1 MKKLF
6 TTLFLSSLLCPIM
19 ANDLID
25 KKVRNEVNDWLSESI
40 TAEQEEK
47 DSSFGAS
54 NKSVVRIMFTQSIEA
69 TDSVRT
75 LENHYKDCVAVI
87 IDDAWAVASKKC
99 RLAPGDNTHFAGE
112 VSNVWVSD
120 FKIKVGKKFQKVT
133 DSFELKNLF
142 LFRVLDE
149 GKKPLFANSVKAK
162 LFFVPQDVDL
172 NSLTGK
178 SGKYMVNRTDKN
190 HPAYDEAHGKIEDN
204 FQPYNTGRTLYTKGI
219 DSIYRDKNGNVGVVL
234 DWIKQVRAGDPL
246 FFVEGGREY
255 LMGFGDAVN
264 LPDGRDGA
272 RAYKVSL
279 LTDSDKNE
287 ILNQISKVDKATAK
301 RIENNS
307 LK

>member
-162 LFFVPQDVDL
+162 LFFVPENKANAQWFATL
-172 NSLTGK
+172 EGEYK
-178 SGKYMVNRTDKN
+178 VNRTDRN
-190 HPAYDEAHGKIEDN
+190 TPAYDAARDKIEDN
-204 FQPYNTGRTLYTKGI
+204 FQPYNTGRTLYTKGLESFSKTKDGLI
-219 DSIYRDKNGNVGVVL
+219 VTL
-234 DWIKQVRAGDPL
+234 DWVKQVRAGDPL
-246 FFVEGGREY
+246 FYLENGKEY
-255 LMGFGDAVN
+255 LMGLGYAVN
-264 LPDGRDGA
+264 LDDRKEEA
-272 RAYKVSL
+272 RTYQVRL
-279 LTDSDKNE
+279 LTTQDEAE
-287 ILNQISKVDKATAK
+287 ILSKVKSVDAKAATRLEK
-301 RIENNS
+301 NI